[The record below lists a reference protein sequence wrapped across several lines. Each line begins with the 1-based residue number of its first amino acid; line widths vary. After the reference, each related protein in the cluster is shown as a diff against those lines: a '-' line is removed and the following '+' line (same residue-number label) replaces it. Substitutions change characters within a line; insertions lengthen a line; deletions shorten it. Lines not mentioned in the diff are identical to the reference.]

1 VFPPYSQNCQFT
13 CTQQKRT
20 THQRGSQVSPELC
33 VASTEL
39 ICRRQLH
46 FRKICTS
53 LSHVRTHTLSR
64 IPPPSPFSSNARL
77 RLSPPHSPMLVPV
90 YWRWVILERQDNEKP
105 TLGLPPRII
114 REPENLPPNI
124 TGLRHC
130 TLWAFI
136 AVCLSRCFSFPS
148 VTSQHHQMTVLNDT
162 ETHALFR
169 NKNVLAHQTAR
180 LLTPSCC
187 PGII

>member
-1 VFPPYSQNCQFT
+1 MLPPYSQNCQFT
-13 CTQQKRT
+13 CTQRKRT
-20 THQRGSQVSPELC
+20 THQRGSKVSPELC

-39 ICRRQLH
+39 IWRRQLH

-53 LSHVRTHTLSR
+53 LSQAQNYEGHTRARARTLSG
-64 IPPPSPFSSNARL
+64 IPPPSFSSNTRL
-77 RLSPPHSPMLVPV
+77 RLSPPHSPVLVAV

-105 TLGLPPRII
+105 TLGLSPRII
-114 REPENLPPNI
+114 RQQEKLPPNI

-148 VTSQHHQMTVLNDT
+148 VTSQHHQMTASSDT

-169 NKNVLAHQTAR
+169 IKNVL
-180 LLTPSCC
+180 P
-187 PGII
+187 